1 MEKNP
6 TRRGG
11 FSVWRIQLSED
22 PTLGRVWL
30 SEDPTWRR
38 IWLLEEDLALREG
51 SGAQRIQF
59 LEDPVLEGSNSR
71 RRIQLLEED
80 WALGGCSFRRYNSWR
95 TWLSENPT
103 LGAPGSWRRIQC
115 SPHRCCPS
123 RLAGVTRVLGPGE
136 PPVPAPLSAA
146 ALGPGPRGLQAVP
159 CSSPAVPPGSGLSR
173 QHPPPAPLGS
183 APVPPARPA
192 PRG

>member
-22 PTLGRVWL
+22 PALGRVWL
-30 SEDPTWRR
+30 SEDPTWRK

-80 WALGGCSFRRYNSWR
+80 WALGGCSFRRYNFWR
-95 TWLSENPT
+95 SWLSENPT

-123 RLAGVTRVLGPGE
+123 RLAGVTSVLGPGE
-136 PPVPAPLSAA
+136 PPVPEIGRAH
-146 ALGPGPRGLQAVP
+146 V
-159 CSSPAVPPGSGLSR
+159 
-173 QHPPPAPLGS
+173 
-183 APVPPARPA
+183 
-192 PRG
+192 